1 MATSKNSGKLAIVAL
16 VALIGGL
23 AGFGYFTQTAQLS
36 DKDKAAQEAPLTKES
51 VAILSPKP
59 TDVILGDN
67 NAVLTVVEYSSL
79 SCPHCAHFHET
90 VWPTIE
96 KEFVT
101 TGKVKWVMR
110 YFPLNDPAMKASE
123 LVECAGQNGQK
134 RENFIKVLF
143 DMQDKWA
150 FDEKDYLKDLKQ
162 LASVGGVDS
171 AQFDSCMADKS
182 LETKILTMRQDAE
195 DKLKVTGTPTFF
207 IDGKKFTGD
216 PTVEGFR
223 DALKPGAAP
232 APAPAA
238 AEAPVP
244 AKAE

>member
-1 MATSKNSGKLAIVAL
+1 MATSKNSGKFAIIAL

-36 DKDKAAQEAPLTKES
+36 DKDKAAEDAPLTKEA
-51 VAILSPKP
+51 VAILTPKP
-59 TDVILGDN
+59 TDIIVGDN
-67 NAVLTVVEYSSL
+67 NAILTVVEYSSL

-101 TGKVKWVMR
+101 TGKVKWVVR
-110 YFPLNDPAMKASE
+110 HFPLNDPAMKASE
-123 LVECAGQNGQK
+123 LVECAGQNGLK

-143 DMQDKWA
+143 DMQAQWA
-150 FDEKDYLKDLKQ
+150 FDETGYLKDLKQ

-182 LETKILTMRQDAE
+182 LETKVLTMRQEAA
-195 DKLKVTGTPTFF
+195 DKLHVNSTPSFF
-207 IDGKKFTGD
+207 VDGKKFSGE

-223 DALKPGAAP
+223 DALKAP
-232 APAPAA
+232 AT
-238 AEAPVP
+238 P